1 MKKIKLTETELTN
14 IVKRVINEQ
23 STQGMSC
30 SAEILS
36 RGGTLFEMGGNIMMT
51 YKDKG
56 TVNRCIVGPS
66 KGASVRAIT
75 K

>member
-1 MKKIKLTETELTN
+1 MKKIKLTETELIK

-23 STQGMSC
+23 STQGMNC

-36 RGGTLFEMGGNIMMT
+36 QGGTLFEMGGNIMMT
-51 YKDKG
+51 YKTQG

-66 KGASVRAIT
+66 KGAPVRAIT